1 MKPNL
6 QQTADKATKMDNSA
20 CSLIVVIDLTITAS
34 TWLLLLSILQ
44 GHCSLLLAWNS
55 VPNAYSIHI
64 KLLVLHS
71 EPKQTCAP
79 PDWVLT

>member
-34 TWLLLLSILQ
+34 TLLLLLSILLPSACLEL
-44 GHCSLLLAWNS
+44 CSKCIL
-55 VPNAYSIHI
+55 IHI

-71 EPKQTCAP
+71 EPKQAGAT

>member
-20 CSLIVVIDLTITAS
+20 CSLFVVIDLTITAS
-34 TWLLLLSILQ
+34 NLLSILQ

-55 VPNAYSIHI
+55 VPGAYSYTSSCLCYIVSLSRH
-64 KLLVLHS
+64 VHH
-71 EPKQTCAP
+71 
-79 PDWVLT
+79 LTGS